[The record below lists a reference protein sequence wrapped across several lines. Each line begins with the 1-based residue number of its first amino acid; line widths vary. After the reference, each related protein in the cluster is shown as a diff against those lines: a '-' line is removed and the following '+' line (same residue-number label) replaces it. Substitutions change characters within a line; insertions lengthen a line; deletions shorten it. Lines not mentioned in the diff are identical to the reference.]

1 MEPSTRS
8 ALRPHRQPFGHRL
21 AATRLREPD
30 NSEVD
35 DELGKRFRYDTSR
48 VLCPHDPFCPPPAQ
62 VAVSLLPPSSFSHI
76 FQLEALMKSIAL
88 FHSVLG
94 VRAGIED
101 AAARLR
107 EAGHIVT
114 LVDQYDGKSFDDY
127 ESAGAYAASIG
138 FPELMRRAL
147 ESVAM
152 LPDGFAVVGFSN
164 GGGMATHIAVNR
176 RISRAV
182 LCSGALPLKQI
193 GADRWPANVPAQL
206 HYTADDPFKVAGSVE
221 SVMRSVNDAG
231 ATAEYFQYPGSG
243 HLFTDPELVSE
254 FDPTAMEQL
263 WNHVTRFLQR

>member
-1 MEPSTRS
+1 
-8 ALRPHRQPFGHRL
+8 
-21 AATRLREPD
+21 
-30 NSEVD
+30 
-35 DELGKRFRYDTSR
+35 
-48 VLCPHDPFCPPPAQ
+48 

-76 FQLEALMKSIAL
+76 FQLEALIKSIAL